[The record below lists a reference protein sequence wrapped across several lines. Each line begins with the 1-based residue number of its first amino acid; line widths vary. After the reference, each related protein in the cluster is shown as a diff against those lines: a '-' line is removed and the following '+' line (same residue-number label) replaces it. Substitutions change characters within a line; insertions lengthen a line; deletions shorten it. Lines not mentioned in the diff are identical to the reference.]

1 MARRHSL
8 RFLLVLALSLVM
20 TAGMIVPAT
29 ADSENDSVVVTGQV
43 LPYLEV
49 SITPTAINF
58 GQVPSVWNPA
68 DYPGWTGSWFFSR
81 PFSLTVTS
89 NLPYGTQVA
98 GTDSSTGITHQ
109 THFVVW
115 LQEPSSAWGGI
126 NPTSRDAMMS
136 GGPVL
141 NRVHASNIGLE
152 LVNNA
157 MPIPPGTINFAV
169 IFTVSQ
175 VI

>member
-1 MARRHSL
+1 
-8 RFLLVLALSLVM
+8 
-20 TAGMIVPAT
+20 
-29 ADSENDSVVVTGQV
+29 
-43 LPYLEV
+43 
-49 SITPTAINF
+49 
-58 GQVPSVWNPA
+58 
-68 DYPGWTGSWFFSR
+68 
-81 PFSLTVTS
+81 
-89 NLPYGTQVA
+89 
-98 GTDSSTGITHQ
+98 
-109 THFVVW
+109 
-115 LQEPSSAWGGI
+115 
-126 NPTSRDAMMS
+126 MMS